1 MNVSD
6 SSGNLTHS
14 AHLLQIIYDQLN
26 SYRTNGHIESMQH
39 KNDQQYQLN
48 HNLSQPSSAYMYL
61 YSAVHNLVQQLT
73 SSTQNVLHNVVAKLP
88 STSVN
93 YFQQQTAIPLQSG
106 PTSEPTNNSINIFA
120 NSSSLF
126 NTFISTEIPALINLT
141 NTNSTISSSSSS
153 TASQSSPSSS
163 SSTSSLWLTSAAAAT
178 ASIYNHHASNNLTTI
193 STSAGFIETI
203 PMPTDEASLNT
214 ELGLGPIRDP
224 LWTAVPMTIL
234 YILILVTGVIGNL
247 VTCAVIVRNRY
258 MHTATNYYLFSLAI
272 SDLLLLILGLPV
284 EIQQIWQRYPYAFG
298 EIFCVLRGFSSEAST
313 NSSVLTITAFT
324 VERYV
329 AICHPLRA
337 HTMSKLSR
345 AVKLII
351 IIWLLGTLCAAP
363 IAYQFGIVYDY
374 VHDDLLIP
382 QSAMCNIKRFIP
394 YLKVHIFALQS
405 LLVFV
410 IPVTLISVLYILI
423 GLKLRQSSQ
432 SARGDMSKIRRRP
445 VKRLHSETNSSG
457 TSGSI
462 QSKHNQ
468 PTQAKYYS
476 SSIESIEINNNPN
489 RSSPPSSLLK
499 SGRNPKLKE
508 LPTMSSTHS
517 ITFAPT
523 MSTGKSNNNNTIVPS
538 SSQHYIDHRY
548 RSRLTKFTAS
558 NSSSNSSSGNSLS
571 QRRAVIKM
579 LSKTIQFFFSI

>member
-106 PTSEPTNNSINIFA
+106 PISEPTNNSINIFA

-126 NTFISTEIPALINLT
+126 NT
-141 NTNSTISSSSSS
+141 
-153 TASQSSPSSS
+153 
-163 SSTSSLWLTSAAAAT
+163 
-178 ASIYNHHASNNLTTI
+178 
-193 STSAGFIETI
+193 AGFIETI

-523 MSTGKSNNNNTIVPS
+523 MSTGKSNNNTIVPS